1 MTLYELNGEY
11 LRLMDMASD
20 PEIDWDAF
28 EDTLEALTGD
38 IEDKA
43 DGYAKVIRSLEAET
57 AAIDEEIKRLTAQK
71 TVRKNSVDRMKA
83 ALKTTME
90 LTGKTKFK
98 TDLFSFGIRKNPAA
112 VVMDEQYIEN
122 IPDEYLIQQDPK
134 IDRAKIKEDL
144 KAGKD
149 LNGIAHLEQGTSL
162 SIK

>member
-57 AAIDEEIKRLTAQK
+57 AAIDEEIKRLNAQK

-98 TDLFSFGIRKNPAA
+98 TDLFSFGIRKNPAKLVIDKESTDHA
-112 VVMDEQYIEN
+112 PAEYI
-122 IPDEYLIQQDPK
+122 IIQSPIWNKDK
-134 IDRAKIKEDL
+134 LKEDL

-149 LNGIAHLEQGTSL
+149 VDGIAHLEQGTSL

>member
-98 TDLFSFGIRKNPAA
+98 TDLFSFGIRKNPVKLVIDKESTDHAPA
-112 VVMDEQYIEN
+112 EYI
-122 IPDEYLIQQDPK
+122 IIQSPIWNKDK
-134 IDRAKIKEDL
+134 LKEDL

-149 LNGIAHLEQGTSL
+149 VDGIAHLEQGTSL